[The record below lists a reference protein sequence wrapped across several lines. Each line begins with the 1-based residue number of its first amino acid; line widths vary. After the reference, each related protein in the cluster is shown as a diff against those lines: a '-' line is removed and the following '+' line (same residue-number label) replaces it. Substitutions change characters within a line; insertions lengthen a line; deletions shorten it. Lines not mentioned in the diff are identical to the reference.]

1 MTTDQEYRDFHAW
14 LEEKHRLNEIE
25 DSNRIIEG
33 DYSDEDITENAQKI
47 RPEATGNTRGR
58 GFSLTIFSKAELD
71 TFIGIKSTYKCYGI
85 ETCPT
90 TDKTHYQAYIYF
102 KNKKTFNALKKLLPT
117 SHIELSKG
125 SAQQNKAYC
134 SKDGDFHE
142 EGTLPRQGFK
152 QISANILR
160 KLSDEDIINFDA
172 RCHRAYINA
181 RNKLNNV
188 LTVNTFRKKVKVWYI
203 QGPSGCGKTE
213 KALQLIGDS
222 TFCNVKCENG
232 FWVGLGDTK
241 TALYD
246 DFRSSDMRAKDFIN
260 FIDYNRHS
268 MNVKGSEERNN
279 FETIIITSV
288 ERIEDIYS
296 NLQGEPRE
304 QWMRRIEVINMY

>member
-1 MTTDQEYRDFHAW
+1 MTDAQTRQFVEDF
-14 LEEKHRLNEIE
+14 EEF
-25 DSNRIIEG
+25 EG
-33 DYSDEDITENAQKI
+33 YKELRQKIKKNAQKL
-47 RPEATGNTRGR
+47 RPEATCNTRVR
-58 GFSLTIFSKAELD
+58 SFSLTIFSRAELD
-71 TFIGIKSTYKCYGI
+71 TFLELDSTYKCYGI

-90 TDKTHYQAYIYF
+90 TGRTHYQAYIYF
-102 KNKKTFNALKKLLPT
+102 ENKKSFNVLKKLLPT
-117 SHIELSKG
+117 SHIEQSRCD
-125 SAQQNKAYC
+125 AETNRNYC
-134 SKDGDFHE
+134 MKEGDFYE
-142 EGTLPRQGFK
+142 YGNMPKQGK
-152 QISANILR
+152 ISANILR
-160 KLSDEDIINFDA
+160 KLTDEEIIDLDA

-181 RNKLNNV
+181 RNRLNNV

-213 KALQLIGDS
+213 KALQLIGDK

-232 FWVGLGDTK
+232 FWIGLGDTK